1 MHEWIAAKY
10 HGLILHLI
18 DYIIVD
24 GNLRRLTEGGGLTSA
39 WKAKLIPLGQKFAPL
54 VHLFHKASILRV
66 KLLSKILC
74 HHPLP
79 LVRNPRLGITFHGCH
94 LNYQPT
100 LATMQRT
107 SLAVVQEAFVP
118 WGRKLSTL
126 KLSSKVVLQY
136 LAELFVRNRFSYP
149 FVL

>member
-1 MHEWIAAKY
+1 MWFSLKLGFRAFFGISRKNWDFRQNIWISGARGRPEIHKKSTKSHFFTKSQYLENHMGRA
-10 HGLILHLI
+10 
-18 DYIIVD
+18 
-24 GNLRRLTEGGGLTSA
+24 
-39 WKAKLIPLGQKFAPL
+39 LGQKFAPL
-54 VHLFHKASILRV
+54 VHLFHKATILRV

-79 LVRNPRLGITFHGCH
+79 LVRKPRLGITFHGCH

-118 WGRKLSTL
+118 
-126 KLSSKVVLQY
+126 
-136 LAELFVRNRFSYP
+136 
-149 FVL
+149 